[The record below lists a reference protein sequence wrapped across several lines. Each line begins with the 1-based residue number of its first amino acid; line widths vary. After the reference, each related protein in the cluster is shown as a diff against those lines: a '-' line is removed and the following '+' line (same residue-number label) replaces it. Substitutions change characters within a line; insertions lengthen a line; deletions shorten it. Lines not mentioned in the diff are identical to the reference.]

1 MSDTYICDL
10 MHCVFSTKNRRNQIS
25 PEMQPQLW
33 AYLGVIARKNSF
45 RALAVGGT
53 ANHVHVLLSLPAT
66 ISVARAMQWIK
77 GGSSKWIHDRFD
89 REFEWQDGYG
99 SFTVGVSQVQQTVAY
114 INSQEQH
121 HRRRS
126 FDEEFLAFLR
136 KHHIEYDHRYVLG

>member
-33 AYLGVIARKNSF
+33 AYLGGIARKNGF
-45 RALAVGGT
+45 RALAIGGT
-53 ANHVHVLLSLPAT
+53 QNHVHVLLSLPAT

-121 HRRRS
+121 HRKRS

-136 KHHIEYDHRYVLG
+136 KHHIEYDPRYVLG